1 MPRPVHRPS
10 GGHLRL
16 SGNGACRIATN
27 PCRLMTEGRARKAH
41 PIKNGVVELFSGA
54 ALRMALLRFLSSEI
68 RLAPTRAFGG
78 ARDWVQKNAT
88 HTARSF
94 WRSGDGTTDGP
105 IPAPTRPTDD
115 ARQYARAGV
124 RHLIAYCL
132 NDSCRHQAL
141 IDVSSYPP
149 DTPVPVRRQ
158 GRVRQ
163 VRGSRPAHRRATKL
177 EGGAGLD

>member
-1 MPRPVHRPS
+1 MITK
-10 GGHLRL
+10 HLPGEPMTL
-16 SGNGACRIATN
+16 GN
-27 PCRLMTEGRARKAH
+27 M
-41 PIKNGVVELFSGA
+41 
-54 ALRMALLRFLSSEI
+54 
-68 RLAPTRAFGG
+68 
-78 ARDWVQKNAT
+78 
-88 HTARSF
+88 
-94 WRSGDGTTDGP
+94 
-105 IPAPTRPTDD
+105 
-115 ARQYARAGV
+115 RQQGV
-124 RHLIAYCL
+124 RNLVAYCL